1 MQRYLTKIKY
11 VLGLSLALSATGCTD
26 KLEEVQPQT
35 SLNRELILTDPNAAM
50 TLYYGVYSSFRNYH
64 GTFFQLG
71 EMRSEIWADGLFT
84 ESEDGGLRNYYAHN
98 ISANVVPAGNWAG
111 FYSLL
116 DKVNSVITL
125 FPMTLVPEEQR
136 NRALAEVYGM
146 RAYIY
151 YTMLK
156 TWGGVPLTTEPVTE
170 VKNLADLYKE
180 RAAPEAVMAQ
190 IKADIEQSLTL
201 FGGDNNLS
209 AKRIFWNRA
218 ATLTLKGDVYI
229 WSGTHMGGGSADLAV
244 AQQALEEVTTIAG
257 LGLRANYA
265 DIFNAA
271 MEANN
276 QEKIFAISY
285 EKNEATM
292 GVYGSFLV
300 NTTQASTLLLDPFT
314 NPRPVSQV
322 YPFVSGASRV
332 GLSAAMIEKLNDPN
346 DTRAAATFQVMYRNN
361 PPTYPIAAVLLTKFV
376 GRVDAGSQL
385 YDVDFPIYRFADV
398 LLMLAEAKTKQGID
412 PSAEINLIRQRA
424 YGNTYI
430 PYTNGS
436 QQENMRAILEEDLRE
451 FVGEGKRWW
460 SLRRA
465 GNEWV
470 FNYVDP
476 VYLAPGQEY
485 KFLLPISVG
494 MLNSDPKLTQTPGY

>member
-1 MQRYLTKIKY
+1 
-11 VLGLSLALSATGCTD
+11 
-26 KLEEVQPQT
+26 
-35 SLNRELILTDPNAAM
+35 
-50 TLYYGVYSSFRNYH
+50 
-64 GTFFQLG
+64 
-71 EMRSEIWADGLFT
+71 
-84 ESEDGGLRNYYAHN
+84 
-98 ISANVVPAGNWAG
+98 
-111 FYSLL
+111 
-116 DKVNSVITL
+116 
-125 FPMTLVPEEQR
+125 
-136 NRALAEVYGM
+136 
-146 RAYIY
+146 
-151 YTMLK
+151 
-156 TWGGVPLTTEPVTE
+156 
-170 VKNLADLYKE
+170 
-180 RAAPEAVMAQ
+180 
-190 IKADIEQSLTL
+190 
-201 FGGDNNLS
+201 
-209 AKRIFWNRA
+209 
-218 ATLTLKGDVYI
+218 
-229 WSGTHMGGGSADLAV
+229 
-244 AQQALEEVTTIAG
+244 
-257 LGLRANYA
+257 
-265 DIFNAA
+265 
-271 MEANN
+271 
-276 QEKIFAISY
+276 
-285 EKNEATM
+285 
-292 GVYGSFLV
+292 
-300 NTTQASTLLLDPFT
+300 
-314 NPRPVSQV
+314 
-322 YPFVSGASRV
+322 
-332 GLSAAMIEKLNDPN
+332 MIEKLNDPN